1 MPIHSF
7 RPLTPAGRFTA
18 LNKTSGQ
25 LSRKRPERGLTQ
37 SKNKTGGRNVYG
49 RVTSRHRGGG
59 HKQLYRIVDFKR
71 GRLDLPARVQSLE
84 YDPNRSANLALIA
97 YTDGVKAYILA
108 PKGLKVG
115 DTIVTSNKA
124 TTNDYTVGNN
134 FPLEIIPPSTRLH
147 CVELVPGRGAQIARS
162 AGASLELVAI
172 EDGQATLKMPSGE
185 LRYVNAK
192 CRATIGEVGNGD
204 HNQQSLGKAGRSRW
218 LGIRPTVRGMAMNPV
233 DHPNGGGQGKSK
245 GGGGRQQ
252 LVSPWGQ
259 LAKGF
264 PTRRRS
270 KPSNAQIIVHH
281 NGRKP
286 RGQK

>member
-1 MPIHSF
+1 MAIHSF
-7 RPLTPAGRFTA
+7 RPLTPSGRFTS
-18 LNKTSGQ
+18 LNKTTSE
-25 LSRKRPERGLTQ
+25 LSKKRPERGLTE
-37 SKNKTGGRNVYG
+37 SKNKSGGRNVYG

-59 HKQLYRIVDFKR
+59 HKQLYRIIDFKR
-71 GRLDLPARVQSLE
+71 NLLDLPAKVQAIE

-97 YTDGVKAYILA
+97 YQSGEKRYILA
-108 PKGLKVG
+108 PKGLKAG
-115 DTIVTSNKA
+115 DTIFTSDKA
-124 TTNDYTVGNN
+124 TTNDFNVGNN
-134 FPLEIIPPSTRLH
+134 FPLAIIPPSTRLH

-172 EDGQATLKMPSGE
+172 EGDVATLKMPSGE
-185 LRYVNAK
+185 LRRVHAR

-204 HNQQSLGKAGRSRW
+204 HNQQSLGKAGRKRW

-270 KPSNAQIIVHH
+270 KTSNAHIIVHH